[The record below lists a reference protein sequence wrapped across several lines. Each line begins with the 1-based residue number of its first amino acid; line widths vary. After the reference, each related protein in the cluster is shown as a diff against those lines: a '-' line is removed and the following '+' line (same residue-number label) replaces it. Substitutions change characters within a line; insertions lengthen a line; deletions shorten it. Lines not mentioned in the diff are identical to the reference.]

1 MMNAGWKIFWLA
13 AITFAVAFIV
23 ARLVVPDVVPVGYAD
38 EPQASW
44 AVMTA
49 FVLRAI
55 ELTAAWVAAIVV
67 AVMLAM
73 WARGRLRR
81 RASREAEPQL
91 PYPMQ

>member
-1 MMNAGWKIFWLA
+1 MVKAAWKIFWLA
-13 AITFAVAFIV
+13 AIAFLVAFAI

-44 AVMTA
+44 AVLTA

-55 ELTAAWVAAIVV
+55 ELTAAWVAAIVL

-73 WARGRLRR
+73 WARAHLRHR
-81 RASREAEPQL
+81 TPR
-91 PYPMQ
+91 

>member
-23 ARLVVPDVVPVGYAD
+23 ARLVVPDVVPVGYKD

-67 AVMLAM
+67 GVMLAM
-73 WARGRLRR
+73 WARGRLRQ
-81 RASREAEPQL
+81 RAS
-91 PYPMQ
+91 

>member
-23 ARLVVPDVVPVGYAD
+23 ARLVVPDVVPVGYTD

-73 WARGRLRR
+73 WARGRLRQ
-81 RASREAEPQL
+81 RAL
-91 PYPMQ
+91 

>member
-1 MMNAGWKIFWLA
+1 MKLSEARHDIMNAGWKIFWLA
-13 AITFAVAFIV
+13 AIAFAVAFIV
-23 ARLVVPDVVPVGYAD
+23 ARLVVPDVVPVGYTD

-55 ELTAAWVAAIVV
+55 ELTAAWVAAIVL

-73 WARGRLRR
+73 WARGRMRQ
-81 RASREAEPQL
+81 RAS
-91 PYPMQ
+91 